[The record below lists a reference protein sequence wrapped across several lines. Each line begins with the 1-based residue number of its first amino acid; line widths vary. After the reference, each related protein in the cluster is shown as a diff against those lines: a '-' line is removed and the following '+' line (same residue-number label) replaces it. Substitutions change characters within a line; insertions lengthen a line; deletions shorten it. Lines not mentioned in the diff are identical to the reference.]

1 MAIAVH
7 SRSPRQSLSGAAKKR
22 KIMKKLHY
30 AFAAGTL
37 LALSSIAMPARAL
50 PAHPIPAASVSGDV
64 VNARYHY
71 VPRRVC
77 TVRTVVTRGY
87 HGRRIVKRV
96 RVCRVR

>member
-1 MAIAVH
+1 
-7 SRSPRQSLSGAAKKR
+7 
-22 KIMKKLHY
+22 MKKFAY
-30 AFAAGTL
+30 AVAAGTL
-37 LALSSIAMPARAL
+37 LALSSLAAPANAL
-50 PAHPIPAASVSGDV
+50 PAHPIPSVSVSGDV

-96 RVCRVR
+96 RVCRTR

>member
-1 MAIAVH
+1 
-7 SRSPRQSLSGAAKKR
+7 
-22 KIMKKLHY
+22 MKKFSY
-30 AFAAGTL
+30 ALAAGTL
-37 LALSSIAMPARAL
+37 LALSSLAAPARAL
-50 PAHPIPAASVSGDV
+50 PAQPIPSALPSALVSEDV

-96 RVCRVR
+96 RVCRGR

>member
-1 MAIAVH
+1 MLAPTDVF
-7 SRSPRQSLSGAAKKR
+7 RGKQEKGMV
-22 KIMKKLHY
+22 MKKLSY
-30 AFAAGTL
+30 ALAAGTL
-37 LALSSIAMPARAL
+37 FALSSLAMPAHAL
-50 PAHPIPAASVSGDV
+50 PAHPIPNASVPGDV

-96 RVCRVR
+96 RVCRMR